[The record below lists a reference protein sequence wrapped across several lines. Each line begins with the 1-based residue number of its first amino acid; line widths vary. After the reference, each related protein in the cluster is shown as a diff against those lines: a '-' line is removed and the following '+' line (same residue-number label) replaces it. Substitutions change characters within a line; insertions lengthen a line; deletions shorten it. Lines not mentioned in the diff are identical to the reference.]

1 VARGFRKEQAM
12 KRQGIGGPGLLSL
25 SARMAVALV
34 LAVAVTNGA
43 AEGAEF
49 EKAQLFIEFNS
60 TDDDAGIQVLLDG
73 EAWRFLRIFRPD
85 GRVILELEA
94 KRGLGQL
101 GLTELFFESAEP
113 SLDEVLAK
121 FPAGRYKFEGITIKG
136 RTLEGS
142 AVLSHDI
149 PPAPFFSPSSGEL
162 VDRSNTVITWQPI
175 PGIARFQVI
184 VENEDLGVS
193 ITVDLSGSVTELQ
206 VPPSFLIADTEYKAE
221 VLAIAETGNRTIAE
235 GTFKTLP

>member
-1 VARGFRKEQAM
+1 MKWRGIREP
-12 KRQGIGGPGLLSL
+12 GIFWFVTSVV
-25 SARMAVALV
+25 VALA
-34 LAVAVTNGA
+34 LAVAVPGGS

-49 EKAQLFIEFNS
+49 DRVQIFIEYNS

-73 EAWRFLRIFRPD
+73 EAWRFLRIFSPD
-85 GRVILELEA
+85 GRVILELEG

-121 FPAGRYKFEGITIKG
+121 FPAGEYRFEGRTIRG
-136 RTLEGS
+136 RILTGS
-142 AVLSHDI
+142 ATLSHDI
-149 PPAPFFSPSSGEL
+149 PAAPSFSPSSGEL
-162 VDRSNTVITWQPI
+162 VDRDNTVITWAPI
-175 PGIARFQVI
+175 AGIARFQVI

-193 ITVDLSGSVTELQ
+193 MTVDLSASVTELH
-206 VPPSFLIADTEYKAE
+206 VPPTFLEPDTEYKAE
-221 VLAIAETGNRTIAE
+221 VLAIAANGNRTIAE